1 MKMNLLSCHPTRVPT
16 IPSTTN
22 HLQDI
27 MDSQNIE
34 CKNIHNM
41 LLDICAKVP
50 CSICFQ
56 MSVILGVIERTL
68 RVITNEKR
76 LSGFNNYHRT
86 QKSVRLECPKGKT
99 LRGEKPFVTP
109 FRWWYTRSL
118 GLGALFESPKTEKGW
133 KSELICD
140 LLSDLKQRSAI
151 KTSSPAKGVFYFY
164 GKEHQVFFRP
174 KIVSSVKWLQ
184 FPSRVKSRI

>member
-34 CKNIHNM
+34 YKNIHNM

-76 LSGFNNYHRT
+76 LLGFNNYHRT

-118 GLGALFESPKTEKGW
+118 GLGALFESPKTEKIRTFLGPTEW
-133 KSELICD
+133 
-140 LLSDLKQRSAI
+140 LKTI
-151 KTSSPAKGVFYFY
+151 KTSSPAKDAFYFY

-174 KIVSSVKWLQ
+174 KIVSSVKCIQ
-184 FPSRVKSRI
+184 FPSRVKSWI